1 MSLPAEAL
9 TQVSAKVLPLTSRR
23 SKGQTIQEVAS
34 VLPANTPAVKLLL
47 IDDQLIVSQAV
58 HRILT
63 EEADISF
70 HYVSNPTQAIQTAME
85 ISPTVILL
93 DLVMPEMDGLML
105 LRWFRSH
112 SATRDIPIIMLSS
125 KEEPELKAEAFA
137 QGANDYLIKLPDAV
151 ELIARIR
158 YHSKAYNNLKALTN
172 ATLTAQLQA
181 QQLEHTLKELQ
192 KTQVQL
198 IQTEKMS
205 GLGRMVAGVAHE
217 INNPV
222 NFIYGNFDY
231 LENYVYSLLNLIKLY
246 QQEYPQPS
254 SKIQEEFTAINLDFM
269 IEDLCKMISSMKFGT
284 ERIREIV
291 LSLRNFSRLNQAEK
305 KRVNIHEGIEST
317 LLILNHR
324 IKQGIEIVK
333 HFDNLPLIE
342 CYPAQL
348 NQVFMNIIS
357 NAIDALQEVKEEAQK
372 QIVIK
377 TETINDKFIRVT
389 IKDNGPGIDSKIQ
402 NKIFEPFFTTKP
414 VNQGTGLGLAISYQI
429 IQKHSG
435 NVDVRSDL
443 GKGTEFVIEIPV
455 LQD

>member
-70 HYVSNPTQAIQTAME
+70 HYVSDPTQAIQTAME

-291 LSLRNFSRLNQAEK
+291 LSLRNFSRLDQAEK

-333 HFDNLPLIE
+333 HFDDLPLIE